1 MITSP
6 DRSGYRTGEALDSG
20 FESLDSYRPAEISR
34 LVRKAAVEK
43 AGLELGPLVTR
54 ALLAGAFIAFGALF
68 YLLVV
73 SGTGPVTGPTRLVG
87 GVAFSLGLVLVIV
100 GGAELFTGNALMVM
114 ALVNRQIGVAALLR
128 NWGVVIVGNALGGV
142 AMAVLVLMSGL
153 LDGEIGATAR
163 QIATAKVALGP
174 VEMLARGILCN
185 ALVCLAVWLTFSA
198 RTAGGKTTVIILPVA
213 AFVALGFEHCV
224 ANFFLLPLGWLSGA
238 DISPGGIS
246 RNLPFVTLGN
256 VVGGAGGVALAY
268 RFAYPEEAR
277 LAKPLA

>member
-6 DRSGYRTGEALDSG
+6 DRSGNRIGEALNSS
-20 FESLDSYRPAEISR
+20 FESLDAYRPAEISR

-43 AGLELGPLVTR
+43 AEVELGPLLTR

-73 SGTGPVTGPTRLVG
+73 SGAGPVAGPTRFVG
-87 GVAFSLGLVLVIV
+87 GVAFALGLVLVIV

-114 ALVNRQIGVAALLR
+114 ALVDRQIGLAALLR
-128 NWGVVIVGNALGGV
+128 NWGVVIAGNALGGI

-153 LDGEIGATAR
+153 LAGEIGATAG

-238 DISPGGIS
+238 DVSLGGIAA
-246 RNLPFVTLGN
+246 NLTLVTIGN

-277 LAKPLA
+277 MAEPMA

>member
-6 DRSGYRTGEALDSG
+6 DRGRYRTGEALNSG
-20 FESLDSYRPAEISR
+20 FESLDAYRPAEISR

-43 AGLELGPLVTR
+43 AGLELGPLATR

-73 SGTGPVTGPTRLVG
+73 SGAEPVTGPTRLVG

-114 ALVNRQIGVAALLR
+114 ALVDRQIGFAALLR
-128 NWGVVIVGNALGGV
+128 NWGVVIVGNAVGGIS
-142 AMAVLVLMSGL
+142 MAILVLMSGL
-153 LDGEIGATAR
+153 LDGEIGTTAR
-163 QIATAKVALGP
+163 QIAMAKVALGP
-174 VEMLARGILCN
+174 VEMLARGMLCN

-238 DISPGGIS
+238 DISLGGMF
-246 RNLPFVTLGN
+246 RNLAFVTLGN

-277 LAKPLA
+277 LAEPLA